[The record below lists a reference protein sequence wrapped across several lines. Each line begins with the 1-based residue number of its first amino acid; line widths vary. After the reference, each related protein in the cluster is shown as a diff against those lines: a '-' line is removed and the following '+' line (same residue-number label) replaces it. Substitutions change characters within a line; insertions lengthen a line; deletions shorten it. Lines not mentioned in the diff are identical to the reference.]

1 MCFAETMSKESPG
14 NIPDFTT
21 PFVVSAKK
29 AKKRARSSGG
39 ILVYTKPSLRQ
50 HVKMLKGSDSTLWL
64 RIDSENVGLH
74 LKKSLF
80 CYFCYIKPYSRR
92 DLSET
97 AFNQLE
103 NEITEYIRE
112 GEVLLCGDFN
122 AWTGGLTDYLSLDE
136 IGQTFSDCPIP
147 NYYTPDLNLPRNYL
161 DKQSNING
169 ENLLRYAN
177 LLIYGC

>member
-1 MCFAETMSKESPG
+1 
-14 NIPDFTT
+14 
-21 PFVVSAKK
+21 
-29 AKKRARSSGG
+29 
-39 ILVYTKPSLRQ
+39 
-50 HVKMLKGSDSTLWL
+50 MLKGSDSTLWL
-64 RIDSENVGLH
+64 RTYSENVGLH

-80 CYFCYIKPYSRR
+80 CCFCYIKPCCRR

-103 NEITEYIRE
+103 HEITEYMKE

-122 AWTGGLTDYLSLDE
+122 ARTGGLTDYLSLDE

-161 DKQSNING
+161 DKQSNIHG
-169 ENLLRYAN
+169 ELLTKTSTDAKWQ
-177 LLIYGC
+177 ISW